1 MFLKIDLNYFLIN
14 TMKDI
19 DNRLLN
25 IKKNNLY
32 REINYLKSPQDKNI
46 KIDDL
51 EFLLMSS
58 NNYLSLSN
66 NKSLKESAIDAIKKY
81 GVGSGGSRLTT
92 GSYDLHKEL
101 ENYISKF
108 FNRESSLV
116 FNSGYAA
123 NVGTISAVCDER
135 YTIFSDELNHAS
147 IIDGCRLSKGKTVV
161 FKHNNMND
169 LYEKIKFHNPKNGLI
184 VTDGVFSMD
193 GDICPLDK
201 IVSIAKEF
209 NLLTMV
215 DDAHGLGVIGKT
227 GHGILE
233 YFNLN
238 DEVDIYL
245 GTLSKAIGSEGG
257 FVSGEKNLIEFLKNK
272 ARSFIFSTSLPVS
285 SISSSLTAFK
295 ILNNDKE
302 EFNNID
308 KTKLYTTKITN
319 LSSANP
325 NNNNN
330 NNNDCVKKLQKNIV
344 HFKKALLDIGINTNS
359 ESAIIPV
366 LVGSETLALKYSK
379 YMFDKGIFVPAI
391 RYPTVPKGK
400 AILRFCLMADHTK
413 KDLNFVVNTLS
424 EAIEYF
430 HS

>member
-1 MFLKIDLNYFLIN
+1 
-14 TMKDI
+14 MKDI
-19 DNRLLN
+19 KNRLLA
-25 IKKNNLY
+25 IKENNLY

-66 NKSLKESAIDAIKKY
+66 DERLKESAINAIKKY

-101 ENYISKF
+101 ENYISRF
-108 FNRESSLV
+108 FNREASLV
-116 FNSGYAA
+116 FNSGFAA
-123 NVGTISAVCDER
+123 NTGTIASICDES
-135 YTIFSDELNHAS
+135 YIIFSDELNHAS
-147 IIDGCRLSKGKTVV
+147 IIDGCKLSKGKTVV
-161 FKHNNMND
+161 FKHKDMND
-169 LYEKIKFHNPKNGLI
+169 LYEKIKLHNPKNGLI

-215 DDAHGLGVIGKT
+215 DDAHGLGVIGNT

-238 DEVDIYL
+238 EEVDIYL
-245 GTLSKAIGSEGG
+245 GTLSKAMGSEGG
-257 FVSGEKNLIEFLKNK
+257 FVSGKKELIEFLKNK

-285 SISSSLTAFK
+285 SIASSLTAFK
-295 ILNNDKE
+295 ILNNDE
-302 EFNNID
+302 SISTNLNNSKSCDAEKIAINVT
-308 KTKLYTTKITN
+308 KTKNKSSVKRLQENIKYFEKSLLNIEIKI
-319 LSSANP
+319 
-325 NNNNN
+325 
-330 NNNDCVKKLQKNIV
+330 K
-344 HFKKALLDIGINTNS
+344 S

-366 LVGSETLALKYSK
+366 FIGNETLALKYSK
-379 YMFDKGIFVPAI
+379 YLFDKRIFAPAI

-400 AILRFCLMADHTK
+400 AILRFCLMADHTEE
-413 KDLNFVVNTLS
+413 DLDFV
-424 EAIEYF
+424 
-430 HS
+430 H

>member
-1 MFLKIDLNYFLIN
+1 MN
-14 TMKDI
+14 DI
-19 DNRLLN
+19 KNRLLN
-25 IKKNNLY
+25 IKEKKLY
-32 REINYLKSPQDKNI
+32 REINYLKSPQNKNI
-46 KIDDL
+46 KINDL

-66 NKSLKESAIDAIKKY
+66 NETLKDSAIDAIEKY
-81 GVGSGGSRLTT
+81 GVGSGGSRLAT

-123 NVGTISAVCDER
+123 NIGTISAICDES

-147 IIDGCRLSKGKTVV
+147 IIDGCKLSKGKTVV
-161 FKHNNMND
+161 FKHKDMDD
-169 LYEKIKFHNPKNGLI
+169 LYKKIKLHNPKHGLI

-193 GDICPLDK
+193 GDICPLNR
-201 IVSIAKEF
+201 IVALAKEF

-215 DDAHGLGVIGKT
+215 DDAHGLGVIGKN

-257 FVSGEKNLIEFLKNK
+257 FVSGKKELIEFLKNK

-285 SISSSLTAFK
+285 SIASSLTAFK
-295 ILNNDKE
+295 ILNNDKI
-302 EFNNID
+302 FNIANNID
-308 KTKLYTTKITN
+308 SCKTKKTDIINAKNSNDYVKRLQENIKYFQKSLLNIEIETK
-319 LSSANP
+319 
-325 NNNNN
+325 
-330 NNNDCVKKLQKNIV
+330 
-344 HFKKALLDIGINTNS
+344 S
-359 ESAIIPV
+359 ESAIIPIFI
-366 LVGSETLALKYSK
+366 GDEALALKYSK
-379 YMFDKGIFVPAI
+379 YMFHKGIFVPAI

-413 KDLNFVVNTLS
+413 KDLDFVVNTLNDAMNTLDS
-424 EAIEYF
+424 
-430 HS
+430 

>member
-1 MFLKIDLNYFLIN
+1 MNNIK
-14 TMKDI
+14 
-19 DNRLLN
+19 NRLLN
-25 IKKNNLY
+25 IKENNLY
-32 REINYLKSPQDKNI
+32 REINYLTSPQNKNI

-66 NKSLKESAIDAIKKY
+66 DEKLKESAINAIKKY

-92 GSYDLHKEL
+92 GSYDLHKQL

-108 FNRESSLV
+108 FNREASLV
-116 FNSGYAA
+116 FNSGFAA
-123 NVGTISAVCDER
+123 NTGTISAICDES

-147 IIDGCRLSKGKTVV
+147 IIDGCRLAKGKTVV
-161 FKHNNMND
+161 FKHKDMND
-169 LYEKIKFHNPKNGLI
+169 LYEKIKLHNPKNGLI

-238 DEVDIYL
+238 EEVDIYL

-257 FVSGEKNLIEFLKNK
+257 FVSGKKELIEFLKNK

-285 SISSSLTAFK
+285 SIASSLTAFK
-295 ILNNDKE
+295 ILNNDE
-302 EFNNID
+302 EVLTNINNSKLCSTEKVDNNIS
-308 KTKLYTTKITN
+308 KTKIK
-319 LSSANP
+319 
-325 NNNNN
+325 NNNNS
-330 NNNDCVKKLQKNIV
+330 VKKLQENIKY
-344 HFKKALLDIGINTNS
+344 FEKALLSVGIETKS
-359 ESAIIPV
+359 QSAIIPV
-366 LVGSETLALKYSK
+366 FVGDEALALKYSK
-379 YMFDKGIFVPAI
+379 YLFEKGIFVPAI

-413 KDLNFVVNTLS
+413 EDLDFVVNALN
-424 EAIEYF
+424 EAIKYF
-430 HS
+430 K

>member
-1 MFLKIDLNYFLIN
+1 MNDIKNKLLKI
-14 TMKDI
+14 KE
-19 DNRLLN
+19 
-25 IKKNNLY
+25 NNLY
-32 REINYLKSPQDKNI
+32 REINYLKSPQNKNI

-51 EFLLMSS
+51 DFLLMSS
-58 NNYLSLSN
+58 NNYLALSN
-66 NKSLKESAIDAIKKY
+66 NEKLKESAINAIKKY

-123 NVGTISAVCDER
+123 NVGTISAICDES

-147 IIDGCRLSKGKTVV
+147 IIDGCRLSKGKTVI
-161 FKHNNMND
+161 FKHNDIDD
-169 LYEKIKFHNPKNGLI
+169 LYEKIKLHKPKNGLI

-201 IVSIAKEF
+201 ITTIAKEF

-233 YFNLN
+233 YFSLN
-238 DEVDIYL
+238 EEVDIYL

-257 FVSGEKNLIEFLKNK
+257 FVCGKKELIEFLKNK

-285 SISSSLTAFK
+285 SIASSLTAFK
-295 ILNNDKE
+295 ILNHDKE
-302 EFNNID
+302 EFNSID
-308 KTKLYTTKITN
+308 NVKSCNT
-319 LSSANP
+319 
-325 NNNNN
+325 NNNNF
-330 NNNDCVKKLQKNIV
+330 VKKLQENIIY
-344 HFKKALLDIGINTNS
+344 FKKSLLDIKIKTNS

-366 LVGSETLALKYSK
+366 FIGDEVLALKYSK

-400 AILRFCLMADHTK
+400 AILRFCLMSSHTK
-413 KDLNFVVNTLS
+413 KDLDFVVNALNES
-424 EAIEYF
+424 IKHYK
-430 HS
+430 